1 MTVTLRMLTQ
11 QQPDPLLPV
20 GVGSGHETRSGV
32 CVDSSARGNI
42 YLRMRSGWASDEI
55 SWGHGGGGV
64 LQVIESQSQQE
75 ERGMEQDAGSGES
88 FPEKKVPA
96 QRRVSFKP
104 DDPVLELREVPPRPL
119 SGNVTEKDETTDG
132 PDKYRGRSHSEI
144 APTVIERFLVTRER
158 KWSVTLASLVA
169 AIPAFLLGLTLGYP
183 SNALLDLTG
192 EATELPPEFLFS
204 TLRLS
209 LFTVS

>member
-1 MTVTLRMLTQ
+1 M
-11 QQPDPLLPV
+11 
-20 GVGSGHETRSGV
+20 GVHR
-32 CVDSSARGNI
+32 C
-42 YLRMRSGWASDEI
+42 
-55 SWGHGGGGV
+55 
-64 LQVIESQSQQE
+64 QSQCACARIRGGDPME
-75 ERGMEQDAGSGES
+75 EEVGTGES
-88 FPEKKVPA
+88 SPEKKVPA

-104 DDPVLELREVPPRPL
+104 ADPVALRGVAPR
-119 SGNVTEKDETTDG
+119 SDADDDRTEDRETTDG
-132 PDKYRGRSHSEI
+132 PDKYRGRSRSEV

-158 KWSVTLASLVA
+158 KWSVTVASLVA

-204 TLRLS
+204 TAALS